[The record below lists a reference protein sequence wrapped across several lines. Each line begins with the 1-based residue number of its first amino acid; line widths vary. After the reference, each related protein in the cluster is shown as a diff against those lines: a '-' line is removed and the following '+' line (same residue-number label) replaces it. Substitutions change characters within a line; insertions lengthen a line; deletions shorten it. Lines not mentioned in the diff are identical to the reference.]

1 MELEINDYKLIECVG
16 VKDQRRLYKF
26 KCKVCGHEKVM
37 QMAEFKRNKNIHS
50 YKSCGED
57 FYNSLKGKQFGDYIV
72 LSSNNGIHK
81 IKCSVCGF
89 EKSVTS
95 TVLYHKIGL
104 SHQGCGNFVKDKY
117 YKKLHSTM
125 QFFCFFLCK

>member
-1 MELEINDYKLIECVG
+1 MELEINDYKLIEFVG

-57 FYNSLKGKQFGDYIV
+57 FYKTLKGKQFGDYIV

-81 IKCSVCGF
+81 N
-89 EKSVTS
+89 
-95 TVLYHKIGL
+95 HKLKEDWGEFCRFVEGL
-104 SHQGCGNFVKDKY
+104 PYAKEFIMG
-117 YKKLHSTM
+117 
-125 QFFCFFLCK
+125 